1 MRIIKQYTGCKR
13 LMILVYYTKRHI
25 MLAPPVIKPH
35 FQSYTKCILLPAM
48 HEHIAVHIRE
58 QSHIFIRVSPVLCN
72 TILVSSC
79 NEGEEQHHV
88 VITVVAG
95 EAS

>member
-1 MRIIKQYTGCKR
+1 MHSVTC
-13 LMILVYYTKRHI
+13 
-25 MLAPPVIKPH
+25 
-35 FQSYTKCILLPAM
+35 
-48 HEHIAVHIRE
+48 HEHIAIHIRE

-95 EAS
+95 VAS